1 MFLPDGFTP
10 SEDIYQ
16 TSQTGA
22 SPPSSFPALC
32 LSHDVDKLSGRGVNK
47 KSISVY
53 VIAILRAGQM
63 LLRYFRPSRDAAFF
77 FRFLVF
83 WVLFVLPA
91 TLAVQSTALLRS
103 LLQLF
108 RQRGPESELLSVE
121 LERYYE
127 RD

>member
-1 MFLPDGFTP
+1 
-10 SEDIYQ
+10 
-16 TSQTGA
+16 
-22 SPPSSFPALC
+22 
-32 LSHDVDKLSGRGVNK
+32 
-47 KSISVY
+47 
-53 VIAILRAGQM
+53 M

-77 FRFLVF
+77 FRFFVF